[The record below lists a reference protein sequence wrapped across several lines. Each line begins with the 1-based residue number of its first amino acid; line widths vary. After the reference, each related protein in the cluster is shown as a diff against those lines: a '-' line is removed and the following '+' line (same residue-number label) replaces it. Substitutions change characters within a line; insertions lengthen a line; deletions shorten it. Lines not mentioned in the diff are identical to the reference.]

1 MSYDFI
7 HNSKT
12 HPGLSA
18 KDVHKLV
25 YPFKSFAW
33 VRDNLSFITQYN
45 EANPDKPLSWNTTGV
60 SMAEAYRKQRGA
72 GLSRAASR
80 RSPFAG
86 TVSK

>member
-1 MSYDFI
+1 MTYNFE
-7 HNSKT
+7 HAGKT

-18 KDVHKLV
+18 QDVRKLV
-25 YPFKSFAW
+25 YPHKSFQW

-45 EANPDKPLSWNTTGV
+45 ESNAAKPLPWNTSG
-60 SMAEAYRKQRGA
+60 MAIAETYRHQRGA